1 MEYLTVQE
9 TAEKWN
15 LSDRMVQQ
23 FCTQGR
29 IPGAQKFGRSWAIPA
44 DAEKP
49 EDPRRAE
56 KQAAPSQAELP
67 PMGGLLDHTNLM
79 PLMNTPFVPGQC
91 RATAEGMEEGPQ
103 RDIAL
108 AEYHYFSGQP
118 EKAAQE
124 AEGYLTSPDMGARL
138 SACLIYATPT
148 SPSGRSAG
156 PGSPWES

>member
-56 KQAAPSQAELP
+56 KQAAPRLQLTQTFAKGVSLFSNVSTF
-67 PMGGLLDHTNLM
+67 LS
-79 PLMNTPFVPGQC
+79 C
-91 RATAEGMEEGPQ
+91 RM
-103 RDIAL
+103 
-108 AEYHYFSGQP
+108 
-118 EKAAQE
+118 AQITIE
-124 AEGYLTSPDMGARL
+124 
-138 SACLIYATPT
+138 
-148 SPSGRSAG
+148 
-156 PGSPWES
+156 